1 MATIFTGLGEGRM
14 NIIVSAFFL
23 KEKDR
28 KIIFIALSDIISE
41 APIEL
46 LYENFLILK
55 EKIWKYFYNV
65 AAK

>member
-28 KIIFIALSDIISE
+28 KIIFIALSDISE

-46 LYENFLILK
+46 LDENFLILK